1 MKFRHRRAEEI
12 EEGESYYVSMTD
24 MMVGVLFIFIIMFSY
39 FALNYRATT
48 ATLTRAKD
56 GQTALLLQMAT
67 ALERRDTSLEI
78 DRTHHIV
85 CIPSAVLTD
94 NDTNGDRRCFA
105 YSDSVTSP
113 RTKVE
118 TTAALASADKAA
130 FMSSVGIALEKTDA
144 RTEID
149 NAALVFSIDQLFIKD
164 TATLSPAGYVIAQQV
179 ADTLAEHLPCY
190 AYGVKPPT
198 PCINT
203 AKMALVNVVS
213 SVSLNVATPEGRAA
227 QALALEQSV
236 TFHNALI
243 NSRPDLAKLRN
254 SPDGRPGS
262 QALLQ
267 MASIGQSQSATNN
280 SNGGAIVIQFYI
292 AQ

>member
-1 MKFRHRRAEEI
+1 MKFRHRRAEEV

-24 MMVGVLFIFIIMFSY
+24 MMVGVLFIFIIMLSY

-48 ATLTRAKD
+48 ATLTGAKD

-67 ALERRDTSLEI
+67 ALERRDASLEI
-78 DRTHHIV
+78 DRTNHIV
-85 CIPSAVLTD
+85 CIPGDVLTD
-94 NDTNGDRRCFA
+94 NATTGDRRCFA
-105 YSDSVTSP
+105 YSNAATPSK
-113 RTKVE
+113 TKAE

-130 FMSSVGIALEKTDA
+130 FMASVGTALEKTTA

-149 NAALVFSIDQLFIKD
+149 KAALVFSIDQLFIRG
-164 TATLSPAGYVIAQQV
+164 TATLSPAGQDVAQQV
-179 ADTLAEHLPCY
+179 AGTLAEQLPCY
-190 AYGVKPPT
+190 GYGVTPPT

-203 AKMALVNVVS
+203 AKMALVNVVA
-213 SVSLNVATPEGRAA
+213 SVSLNISTSEGRAA

-236 TFHNALI
+236 AFHDALI

-254 SPDGRPGS
+254 SPDGQPGS

-267 MASIGQSQSATNN
+267 MASIGQSQSATTN
-280 SNGGAIVIQFYI
+280 SNGGAIVIQFYM